1 MTQQETG
8 SRRRVAKVR
17 ATSSSPAPCGYSDV
31 VAVYSWSATLTGA
44 LLVVVVPSPSWP
56 LELKPRLEG
65 ERAQ

>member
-1 MTQQETG
+1 M
-8 SRRRVAKVR
+8 
-17 ATSSSPAPCGYSDV
+17 
-31 VAVYSWSATLTGA
+31 AVYSWSATLTGA